1 MTYAAFSTILLAPAR
16 SGAGS
21 GGFHLS
27 EKTLLIVAIVVVLG
41 ALAIWGFR
49 APDRS
54 PPDDDN
60 PRIDD

>member
-1 MTYAAFSTILLAPAR
+1 MMLAGFIAPAA
-16 SGAGS
+16 SGG

-27 EKTLLIVAIVVVLG
+27 TTTLIIVAIVVVLG

-54 PPDDDN
+54 PHDDDKKV
-60 PRIDD
+60 DD

>member
-1 MTYAAFSTILLAPAR
+1 MTLAGFIAPA
-16 SGAGS
+16 SSTG

-27 EKTLLIVAIVVVLG
+27 ASTLIIVGIVVVLG

-54 PPDDDN
+54 PHEEDKR
-60 PRIDD
+60 RID